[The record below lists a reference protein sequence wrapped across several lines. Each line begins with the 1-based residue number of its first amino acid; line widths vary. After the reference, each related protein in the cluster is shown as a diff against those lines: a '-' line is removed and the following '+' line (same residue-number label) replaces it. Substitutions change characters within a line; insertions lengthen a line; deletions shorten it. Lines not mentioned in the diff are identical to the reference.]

1 MSYLKIKNVEK
12 TFGKFKALNNINFEI
27 ERGEFICF
35 LGPSGCGKTTLLRI
49 IAGLENV
56 DSGEIFLKDE
66 NITKKHPAK
75 RNMSIVFQSYAL
87 FPNLTV
93 GENIAYGMKNKKIP
107 KDIIQKKIDESLELV
122 GLRGQEHKYPNELS
136 GGQQQRVALA
146 RAIAYSP
153 DILLL
158 DEPLSALD
166 AKVREKLRN
175 DIKNLQK
182 KLGITTIMVT
192 HDQEEALSMSD
203 RIIVMDN
210 AKVVQVGTPQDIY
223 ENPANNFIGDFIGK
237 VNKFEINGTKVM
249 ARPEDISLADEQTDN
264 FFMGTLES
272 WEYMGSY
279 YRLKVN
285 KKNYI
290 IEVDICRN
298 KIAHIPLKKDQ
309 HIFLKVERTLG
320 GGVEW
325 S

>member
-146 RAIAYSP
+146 RAISYSP

-175 DIKNLQK
+175 DIKDLQK

-249 ARPEDISLADEQTDN
+249 ARPEDISLTDEQTDN

>member
-1 MSYLKIKNVEK
+1 M
-12 TFGKFKALNNINFEI
+12 
-27 ERGEFICF
+27 
-35 LGPSGCGKTTLLRI
+35 
-49 IAGLENV
+49 
-56 DSGEIFLKDE
+56 
-66 NITKKHPAK
+66 
-75 RNMSIVFQSYAL
+75 L
-87 FPNLTV
+87 FRS

-107 KDIIQKKIDESLELV
+107 KHIIQKKVDESLELV
-122 GLRGQEHKYPNELS
+122 GLRGRETKFPNELS

-175 DIKNLQK
+175 DIKDLQK

-210 AKVVQVGTPQDIY
+210 AKVVQVGIPQDIY
-223 ENPANNFIGDFIGK
+223 EKPANNFIGDFIGK
-237 VNKFEINGTKVM
+237 VNKFEINGEKIL
-249 ARPEDISLADEQTDN
+249 ARPEDISIADDHSED
-264 FFMGTLES
+264 FFAATLDS

-279 YRLKVN
+279 YRLKI
-285 KKNYI
+285 KKKDYLI
-290 IEVDICRN
+290 DVDVCRN
-298 KIAHIPLKKDQ
+298 KINHSLLKKDQ
-309 HIFLKVERTLG
+309 NIFLKVERTLG
-320 GGVEW
+320 GDVEW

>member
-1 MSYLKIKNVEK
+1 
-12 TFGKFKALNNINFEI
+12 
-27 ERGEFICF
+27 
-35 LGPSGCGKTTLLRI
+35 
-49 IAGLENV
+49 
-56 DSGEIFLKDE
+56 
-66 NITKKHPAK
+66 
-75 RNMSIVFQSYAL
+75 
-87 FPNLTV
+87 
-93 GENIAYGMKNKKIP
+93 
-107 KDIIQKKIDESLELV
+107 
-122 GLRGQEHKYPNELS
+122 
-136 GGQQQRVALA
+136 
-146 RAIAYSP
+146 
-153 DILLL
+153 
-158 DEPLSALD
+158 
-166 AKVREKLRN
+166 KVREKLRN
-175 DIKNLQK
+175 DIKDLQK

-249 ARPEDISLADEQTDN
+249 ARPEDISLADEHTEN

-320 GGVEW
+320 GEVEW

>member
-1 MSYLKIKNVEK
+1 MSYLKIKNVAK
-12 TFGKFKALNNINFEI
+12 TFGKFKALNNIDFEI

-49 IAGLENV
+49 IAGLETV

-66 NITKKHPAK
+66 NITKKHPSK

-107 KDIIQKKIDESLELV
+107 KNIIQKKVDESLELV
-122 GLRGQEHKYPNELS
+122 GLRGQENKYPNELS

-146 RAIAYSP
+146 RAISYSP

-175 DIKNLQK
+175 DIKDLQK

-203 RIIVMDN
+203 RIVVMDN

-237 VNKFEINGTKVM
+237 VNKFEINGEKVM
-249 ARPEDISLADEQTDN
+249 ARPEDISLADEHTEN

>member
-1 MSYLKIKNVEK
+1 MSYLKIKNVAK
-12 TFGKFKALNNINFEI
+12 NFGNFTALNNIDFEI

-49 IAGLENV
+49 IAGLESV
-56 DSGEIFLKDE
+56 DGGEIFLKDE
-66 NITKKHPAK
+66 NITAKHPSK

-93 GENIAYGMKNKKIP
+93 GENIAYGMKNKKMP
-107 KDIIQKKIDESLELV
+107 KDIIIKKVDESLELV
-122 GLRGQEHKYPNELS
+122 GLRGQEDKYPNELS

-146 RAIAYSP
+146 RAISYSP

-175 DIKNLQK
+175 DIKDLQK

-192 HDQEEALSMSD
+192 HDQEEALSMAD
-203 RIIVMDN
+203 RIVVMDN

-223 ENPANNFIGDFIGK
+223 ERPSNNFIGDFIGK
-237 VNKFEINGTKVM
+237 VNKFEINGKKIM
-249 ARPEDISLADEQTDN
+249 ARPEDISLADVSSDE
-264 FFMGTLES
+264 FFAGTLES

-279 YRLKVN
+279 YRLQIS
-285 KKNYI
+285 KKNYS

-298 KIAHIPLKKDQ
+298 KIENIVLHKDQ
-309 HIFLKVERTLG
+309 NIFLKVDKTLG

>member
-56 DSGEIFLKDE
+56 DSGEIFFKDE

-122 GLRGQEHKYPNELS
+122 GLRGQENKYPNELS

-146 RAIAYSP
+146 RAISYSP

-249 ARPEDISLADEQTDN
+249 VRPEDISLADEQTDN